1 MGKRERNHD
10 IIKVAPSRGE
20 EQILVVGD
28 QAFLERIVSCA
39 PPSVLCAVLL

>member
-28 QAFLERIVSCA
+28 QGFLERVVPCA
-39 PPSVLCAVLL
+39 PPKVISAVLL

>member
-20 EQILVVGD
+20 EQILVVG
-28 QAFLERIVSCA
+28 FLERVVPCA
-39 PPSVLCAVLL
+39 PPKVISAVLL